1 MINWKTDRRVQ
12 FAVGLAVVFVAA
24 KWLFTGSL
32 FYAAVDMTAK
42 PADGQTSAGVTFSAL
57 LPVVFDLV
65 IGGIIFV
72 GGYAINLA
80 EIVFGRVKTL
90 LDPETGQ
97 PQSSASLAGPSS
109 VETSQVSLDSP
120 ASMKRA
126 VDQLGDAAAVNDLE
140 LLEKLR
146 KQIRKPY
153 AMAALTEA
161 YSRGDTEAAA
171 TLVDELNKML
181 DAPVARGKK
190 GNGASNA

>member
-1 MINWKTDRRVQ
+1 VINWKTDRRVH
-12 FAVGLAVVFVAA
+12 FAVGLAIVFVAA

-57 LPVVFDLV
+57 LPVVFDLL
-65 IGGIIFV
+65 IGGIIFI

-80 EIVFGRVKTL
+80 EIVFGRVRTL
-90 LDPETGQ
+90 VDSGGANTKADGLEGHPTDA
-97 PQSSASLAGPSS
+97 ASQA
-109 VETSQVSLDSP
+109 VSLDSP

-171 TLVDELNKML
+171 VLVDELNKML
-181 DAPVARGKK
+181 DTPVQSKRK